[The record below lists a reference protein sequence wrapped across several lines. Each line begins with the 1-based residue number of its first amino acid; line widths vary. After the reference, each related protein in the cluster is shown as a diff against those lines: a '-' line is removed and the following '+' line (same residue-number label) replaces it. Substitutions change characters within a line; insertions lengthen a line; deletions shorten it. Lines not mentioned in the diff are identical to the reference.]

1 MIEEGP
7 KGLPYTTRHH
17 AKLLEVPIPRAAAVN
32 NNNSLISRLALLLA
46 FACLAT
52 SSLVSA
58 KMEEVGT
65 KGKNYRVKK
74 ADGIVFCE
82 YKGDFVR
89 C

>member
-1 MIEEGP
+1 
-7 KGLPYTTRHH
+7 
-17 AKLLEVPIPRAAAVN
+17 
-32 NNNSLISRLALLLA
+32 LLA